1 MTNSDFELYQVKK
14 AKIKVNVAKDWR
26 CHPEPGKV
34 TCKLVTESLFS
45 TLFISTYIKNAQKL
59 DGIAAN
65 MILSMICSAK
75 FHAETVSNG

>member
-1 MTNSDFELYQVKK
+1 M
-14 AKIKVNVAKDWR
+14 AKDWR

-59 DGIAAN
+59 DEIAAN
-65 MILSMICSAK
+65 MISWMICSAK